1 MTEDKGKALGFSAIA
16 TPHAAACI
24 LCIAGLALTSSLT
37 NAYLYAAAAGIWGLA
52 REIATLTTAAAFLCI
67 GLAAQRRPRLLAPRA
82 LLVGA
87 VACYAA
93 MALLVMA
100 GIRWNN
106 PALLTCG
113 LVVRSCARV
122 VAMLFVI
129 YGLLGLPGVTSVA
142 GAVVFGV
149 LVDYLVSPLLRGA
162 LSLEGAV
169 ACIAGVGIAV
179 LLVGFRFARDPL
191 ALLGTQV
198 PADDLAAENPRSFI
212 ASTHALFLCV
222 LLFSVG
228 NGYALTFNEVDNAP
242 VPFGIEG
249 FLIMALVFYVL
260 IVRDSRQEDTLFSFS
275 VLLFMAGLLMAPLAI
290 ASGDGSAAPNLLIH
304 LGGDCFEVLL
314 YLVIV
319 GVGKRNAFAFVP
331 VLGLAFCMKSLGTTI
346 GAVIG
351 HFSNDVAPTDPMLA
365 QAITLTVTFLVFAF
379 LWTSFRTFSFT
390 DTIFGVKE
398 LELPQ
403 KTVVQETTIEDRC
416 AALSEEWG
424 LTKRE
429 QEIFVMLAR
438 GRNVAYIQD
447 HYTISRNTVKSH
459 IKHIYAKLGVHSHQ
473 ELIDLVE
480 GAPARK
486 E

>member
-1 MTEDKGKALGFSAIA
+1 M
-16 TPHAAACI
+16 
-24 LCIAGLALTSSLT
+24 T

-67 GLAAQRRPRLLAPRA
+67 GLAAQRRPRLLAPRS

-142 GAVVFGV
+142 GAVVFGM

-242 VPFGIEG
+242 VPNKYVGPYAFYSIATIEDV
-249 FLIMALVFYVL
+249 MKAP
-260 IVRDSRQEDTLFSFS
+260 EDTLFSFRCCCS
-275 VLLFMAGLLMAPLAI
+275 WRACSWLRSQSPRAMGRRLPTSLSIWAVT
-290 ASGDGSAAPNLLIH
+290 ASRCS
-304 LGGDCFEVLL
+304 C
-314 YLVIV
+314 
-319 GVGKRNAFAFVP
+319 
-331 VLGLAFCMKSLGTTI
+331 
-346 GAVIG
+346 
-351 HFSNDVAPTDPMLA
+351 
-365 QAITLTVTFLVFAF
+365 TL
-379 LWTSFRTFSFT
+379 
-390 DTIFGVKE
+390 
-398 LELPQ
+398 
-403 KTVVQETTIEDRC
+403 
-416 AALSEEWG
+416 
-424 LTKRE
+424 
-429 QEIFVMLAR
+429 
-438 GRNVAYIQD
+438 
-447 HYTISRNTVKSH
+447 
-459 IKHIYAKLGVHSHQ
+459 
-473 ELIDLVE
+473 
-480 GAPARK
+480 
-486 E
+486 